1 MKSSIKTAMCGVIT
15 ALSVALLFFG
25 GIMYAFVYIMPMVTS
40 VFMIMLKKT
49 LSLSSAVI
57 TYISTSILS
66 LMLVPEKECVLMY
79 VLFFGYYPIICH
91 SLEKIKTVPLKWLAK
106 LIVFNVSLTAVQLLL
121 VFAFHI
127 PFLSEGEGT
136 AVITAFAVL
145 MNILFV
151 IYDFTIKMLWVLYEK
166 KLESRIKKYLK

>member
-1 MKSSIKTAMCGVIT
+1 
-15 ALSVALLFFG
+15 
-25 GIMYAFVYIMPMVTS
+25 MYVFVYIMPMVTS

-49 LSLSSAVI
+49 LSLSSAVV

-66 LMLVPEKECVLMY
+66 LMLVPEKECALMY
-79 VLFFGYYPIICH
+79 VAFFGYYPIIYH
-91 SLEKIKTVPLKWLAK
+91 SLEKIKVSPLKWLAK
-106 LIVFNVSLTAVQLLL
+106 LLVFNVSLAAIQLLL

-136 AVITAFAVL
+136 AVIIVFAVL

-166 KLESRIKKYLK
+166 KLESRIKKYLR